1 MLYSLKEITIIP
13 AIISNIDSRS
23 ECNPYYE
30 NEYKRLPL
38 FTAPMSAV
46 VGEKSFNNYFNNNIE
61 PIIPRNIPI
70 KRRLELLQQ
79 WDIFIAFSL
88 NEIKE
93 YLINFKIDT
102 ICTGTFKIL
111 IDIANGNMKK
121 MFDIV
126 KQLKE
131 IYNSK
136 IIIMAGNI
144 ANPETYEE
152 YCKAGIDYCRVGI
165 GGGSSCNTSTF
176 TGIHYPMGSLLK
188 ECNKIKITHNH
199 FYENFPNI
207 INSAY
212 TKQYPATKI
221 IADGGIKGY
230 ADIIKCLAL
239 GADYVMCGSV
249 FAKMKESEGEIILDD
264 NKAILYKKFY
274 GMSTPKA
281 QIELGGDGSK
291 ATEGNETL
299 IPVEYTMEEW
309 VNNFTAYL
317 KSTMSYCGKRT
328 LEEFIGKVQ
337 TDIMSE
343 NSINSINK

>member
-13 AIISNIDSRS
+13 TKISDIDSRS

-30 NEYKRLPL
+30 EMLPL

-46 VGEKSFNNYFNNNIE
+46 IGVNSWKDYMNNRINS
-61 PIIPRNIPI
+61 IIPRNISLV
-70 KRRLELLQQ
+70 KRLYYLSNTTMFVAFGLE
-79 WDIFIAFSL
+79 
-88 NEIKE
+88 EIKE
-93 YLINFKIDT
+93 QFIINNYTDYNQF
-102 ICTGTFKIL
+102 FHIL

-121 MFDIV
+121 VFDLV

-131 IYNSK
+131 KYNNDVV
-136 IIIMAGNI
+136 IMAGNI

-188 ECNKIKITHNH
+188 ECNKIKGIHNH

-249 FAKMKESEGEIILDD
+249 FAKMKESEAPIYHKNTNNNLEF
-264 NKAILYKKFY
+264 KQFY

-328 LEEFIGKVQ
+328 LSEFIGKVQ
-337 TDIMSE
+337 TEIMSE

>member
-13 AIISNIDSRS
+13 TTISDIDSRS
-23 ECNPYYE
+23 ECNPYYGE
-30 NEYKRLPL
+30 LLPL

-46 VGEKSFNNYFNNNIE
+46 VGVNSWKDYMNNRINS
-61 PIIPRNIPI
+61 IIPRNISLV
-70 KRRLELLQQ
+70 KRLYYLSNTTMFVAFGLE
-79 WDIFIAFSL
+79 
-88 NEIKE
+88 EIKE
-93 YLINFKIDT
+93 QFIINNYTDYNQF
-102 ICTGTFKIL
+102 FHIL

-121 MFDIV
+121 VFDLV

-131 IYNSK
+131 KYNNDVV
-136 IIIMAGNI
+136 IMAGNI

-165 GGGSSCNTSTF
+165 GAGKGCLTTTM
-176 TGIHYPMGSLLK
+176 TGIHYPLGSLLM
-188 ECNKIKITHNH
+188 ECNYIKQKYDN
-199 FYENFPNI
+199 P
-207 INSAY
+207 
-212 TKQYPATKI
+212 TKI

-249 FAKMKESEGEIILDD
+249 FAKMKESEAEIFESFKGD
-264 NKAILYKKFY
+264 NYKQFY

-291 ATEGNETL
+291 ATEGNETI

-309 VNNFTAYL
+309 VNNFKAYL